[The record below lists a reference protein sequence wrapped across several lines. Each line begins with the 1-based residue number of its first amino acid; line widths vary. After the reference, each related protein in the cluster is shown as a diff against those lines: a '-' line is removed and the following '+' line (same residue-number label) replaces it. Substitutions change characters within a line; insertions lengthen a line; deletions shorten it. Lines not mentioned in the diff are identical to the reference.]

1 MANTALR
8 RFQITR
14 FQFRRDRVIG
24 DSQIRVENANI
35 FALELIDASGRIGL
49 GFHCTHQ
56 PLPDEEEIARIFAT
70 EVWPTIDGREAGAI
84 AIEVTKPRG
93 GSSPNTIPPFDEVIQ
108 QACWDLLAKSLDLP
122 LWKLFGA
129 KRDSVRIYASGLDF
143 HLSDAEFVSFFER
156 ALSLGY
162 SAFKIKVG
170 HPDLEFDLHRLELL
184 RSVIGSGKPVMIDA
198 NEAWTSAE
206 ALVALAAFAKAGHS
220 IYWAEDPVPRDDID
234 GLLRLRAA
242 RLTRINSGEYLNV
255 SGKRRLIEAHACD
268 MINVHGRF
276 SDVMRTGWLAGEA
289 NIEVTLGNTMFEV
302 GVNSALALPG
312 VDWLEYSFHNYEHL
326 IEAPFPIRNGRMY
339 GSSAPGHGLTLS
351 EEARKHHRRP
361 KLLAEAEIETG
372 PAWSFV
378 HGA

>member
-129 KRDSVRIYASGLDF
+129 KRD
-143 HLSDAEFVSFFER
+143 
-156 ALSLGY
+156 
-162 SAFKIKVG
+162 
-170 HPDLEFDLHRLELL
+170 
-184 RSVIGSGKPVMIDA
+184 
-198 NEAWTSAE
+198 W
-206 ALVALAAFAKAGHS
+206 
-220 IYWAEDPVPRDDID
+220 
-234 GLLRLRAA
+234 
-242 RLTRINSGEYLNV
+242 
-255 SGKRRLIEAHACD
+255 
-268 MINVHGRF
+268 
-276 SDVMRTGWLAGEA
+276 
-289 NIEVTLGNTMFEV
+289 
-302 GVNSALALPG
+302 
-312 VDWLEYSFHNYEHL
+312 
-326 IEAPFPIRNGRMY
+326 
-339 GSSAPGHGLTLS
+339 
-351 EEARKHHRRP
+351 
-361 KLLAEAEIETG
+361 
-372 PAWSFV
+372 
-378 HGA
+378 